1 VNHSARRFFSKKL
14 GGNMAAPVIKQLMDA
29 TSVGRSVTRI
39 AHEILERNDGPQ
51 NIVLI
56 GIITRGEPLA
66 KRLMKLIQAQT
77 NDEIPIGLVDITF
90 HRDDFRERLVVPQVK
105 NTNIPFSL
113 DDKTVILVDDV
124 LFTGR
129 TIRSAIEVLLSFGR
143 PASIQL
149 AVLVDRGHR
158 EMPIRA
164 DFVGKNIPTHEGEHV
179 KVFLKEIDEKDA
191 VQLIRSEGDDK

>member
-1 VNHSARRFFSKKL
+1 
-14 GGNMAAPVIKQLMDA
+14 MAAPVIKQLMDA

-39 AHEILERNDGPQ
+39 AHEILERNDGPN
-51 NIVLI
+51 NIALI

-66 KRLMKLIQAQT
+66 KRIKKLILDQT
-77 NDEIPIGLVDITF
+77 NEDIPIGLVDITF

-129 TIRSAIEVLLSFGR
+129 TIRS
-143 PASIQL
+143 
-149 AVLVDRGHR
+149 
-158 EMPIRA
+158 
-164 DFVGKNIPTHEGEHV
+164 
-179 KVFLKEIDEKDA
+179 
-191 VQLIRSEGDDK
+191 EGDVK

>member
-1 VNHSARRFFSKKL
+1 
-14 GGNMAAPVIKQLMDA
+14 MAAPVIKQLMDA

-39 AHEILERNDGPQ
+39 AHEILERNDGPN

-66 KRLMKLIQAQT
+66 KRIKKLILDQT
-77 NDEIPIGLVDITF
+77 NEDIPIGLVDITF

-105 NTNIPFSL
+105 ATNIPFSL
-113 DDKTVILVDDV
+113 DNKTVILVDDV

-143 PASIQL
+143 PAIIQL

-179 KVFLKEIDEKDA
+179 KVFLKEIDGKDA
-191 VQLIRSEGDDK
+191 VQLIRSEGDAK

>member
-1 VNHSARRFFSKKL
+1 
-14 GGNMAAPVIKQLMDA
+14 MAASVIKQLMDV

-39 AHEILERNDGPQ
+39 AHEILERNDGPN
-51 NIVLI
+51 NIALI

-66 KRLMKLIQAQT
+66 KRIKKLILGQS
-77 NDEIPIGLVDITF
+77 NEDIPIGLVDITF

-113 DDKTVILVDDV
+113 DGKTIILVDDV

-129 TIRSAIEVLLSFGR
+129 TIRAAIEVLLSFGR
-143 PASIQL
+143 PAAIQL

-179 KVFLKEIDEKDA
+179 KVYLKEIDGKDA
-191 VQLIRSEGDDK
+191 VQLIRSEGDVK

>member
-1 VNHSARRFFSKKL
+1 
-14 GGNMAAPVIKQLMDA
+14 MAAPVVKQLMDT
-29 TSVGRSVTRI
+29 TSIGRSITRI

-51 NIVLI
+51 NLALI

-66 KRLMKLIQAQT
+66 KRLKKSIFEQT
-77 NDEIPIGLVDITF
+77 NEDIPIGLVDITF

-105 NTNIPFSL
+105 NTDIPFSL
-113 DDKTVILVDDV
+113 DDKTVVLVDDV

-129 TIRSAIEVLLSFGR
+129 TIRAAIEVLLSFGR
-143 PASIQL
+143 PDKIQL

-164 DFVGKNIPTHEGEHV
+164 DFVGKNFPTHGGEHV
-179 KVFLKEIDEKDA
+179 KVLLKEIDDKDA
-191 VQLIRSEGDDK
+191 VQLIYSDGDAK

>member
-1 VNHSARRFFSKKL
+1 
-14 GGNMAAPVIKQLMDA
+14 MAASVIKQLMDA

-39 AHEILERNDGPQ
+39 AHEILERNNGPN
-51 NIVLI
+51 NIALI

-66 KRLMKLIQAQT
+66 KRIKKLVFDQS
-77 NDEIPIGLVDITF
+77 NEDIPIGLVDITF
-90 HRDDFRERLVVPQVK
+90 HRDDFHERLVVPQVK
-105 NTNIPFSL
+105 NTDIPFSL
-113 DDKTVILVDDV
+113 DGKSIILVDDV

-129 TIRSAIEVLLSFGR
+129 TIRAAIEVLLSFGR
-143 PASIQL
+143 PAAIQL

-179 KVFLKEIDEKDA
+179 KVFLKEIDGKDS
-191 VQLIRSEGDDK
+191 VQLIRSEGVVK